1 MLKTQVRG
9 QRSRAVVKY
18 DRVSTEPAAMRV
30 CDEHGG
36 ALFSLASVMLRD
48 QAPAEAAV
56 VEVISAAFPAT
67 AVAVPLPAADVRRE
81 LARRVHRWC
90 SRADETTAHYQQRV
104 ALALTQ
110 CGQLTY
116 RQVADVLQLP
126 AADTAQLL
134 CSSLRQDAV
143 TFGQRVGDSK

>member
-9 QRSRAVVKY
+9 QISRAKVKY
-18 DRVSTEPAAMRV
+18 DRVAPEPAAVRV
-30 CDEHGG
+30 CEDHGG
-36 ALFSLASVMLRD
+36 ALFALATVMMRD

-67 AVAVPLPAADVRRE
+67 AEAIPLPAAEVRRE
-81 LARRVHRWC
+81 LARRVHRRC
-90 SRADETTAHYQQRV
+90 SRADETTVLYQQRV

-116 RQVADVLQLP
+116 RQVADVLRLP
-126 AADTAQLL
+126 AADAAQLL
-134 CSSLRQDAV
+134 CSGLRQHTA
-143 TFGQRVGDSK
+143 TSE